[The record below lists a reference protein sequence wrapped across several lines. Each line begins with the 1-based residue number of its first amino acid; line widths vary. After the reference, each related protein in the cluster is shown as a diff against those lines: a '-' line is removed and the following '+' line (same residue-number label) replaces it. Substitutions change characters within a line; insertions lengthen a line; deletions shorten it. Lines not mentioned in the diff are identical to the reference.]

1 MDERDVTNRL
11 TGEEAPEDVPS
22 EAVDRAQ
29 AAERRVREQH
39 DSADPEDAPIS
50 ES

>member
-1 MDERDVTNRL
+1 MDQDGVTNRL

-22 EAVDRAQ
+22 EAAGRAEE
-29 AAERRVREQH
+29 AERRIRDQH
-39 DSADPEDAPIS
+39 TAADPEDRPIS

>member
-1 MDERDVTNRL
+1 MDEQDVTNRL

-22 EAVDRAQ
+22 EALDRAQ
-29 AAERRVREQH
+29 EAERRVREQH
-39 DSADPEDAPIS
+39 RSGDPDDRPIS